1 MKTTW
6 VEQTEGSATSTTY
19 DSSNER
25 YFTLTETGLEE
36 NMANSKVS
44 ELLNQI
50 IEVAEGED
58 LEHKKKM
65 VEAHNAEKAIGE
77 SWMCFHLK
85 RLKELLTE
93 NHRV

>member
-1 MKTTW
+1 MNTTW
-6 VEQTEGSATSTTY
+6 VEQEGEATSTSY
-19 DSSNER
+19 DSCDQR
-25 YFTLTETGLEE
+25 YFTLTETGLEKNE
-36 NMANSKVS
+36 ANSKVLH
-44 ELLNQI
+44 LLNQI

-65 VEAHNAEKAIGE
+65 IAEHNAEKAIGE

-93 NHRV
+93 DK

>member
-1 MKTTW
+1 MNTTW
-6 VEQTEGSATSTTY
+6 VEQEGEATSTSY
-19 DSSNER
+19 DSSDQR
-25 YFTLTETGLEE
+25 YFILTETGLEK
-36 NMANSKVS
+36 NLANTKVLQ
-44 ELLNQI
+44 LLDQI

-65 VEAHNAEKAIGE
+65 ISEHNAEKAIGE

-93 NHRV
+93 DK

>member
-1 MKTTW
+1 MNTTW
-6 VEQTEGSATSTTY
+6 VEQTERSASSTTY
-19 DSSNER
+19 DSSDQR
-25 YFTLTETGLEE
+25 YFTLTEMGLEE
-36 NMANSKVS
+36 NTANSKVL

-65 VEAHNAEKAIGE
+65 ISEYNAEKAIGE

-93 NHRV
+93 DK